1 MCRVLRIH
9 QSGYYRWL
17 SSRNGDSREVQNRL
31 LSAQIGALFREYKG
45 RYGSPRLQRELRAR
59 GIVCNHK
66 RVARLMR
73 VLGLRAKSS
82 RRFKATTNSKHS
94 HPVAPN
100 LLLDHRMERRFDV
113 NDANRLWVS
122 DITYVWTQEG
132 WLYLAV
138 VLDVWSRRVVG
149 WACSK
154 TLEAEFAV
162 RALKQAIDSR
172 RPAAG
177 WMHHSDQGVQ
187 YACGKYQQVLQS
199 RNAVVSMSRRGNCWD
214 NAVAESFFGTLKKEL
229 IQGERYRTRQQA
241 VSAIFEYIEVFY
253 NRQRKHSKLGYQSP
267 SEFEDKNQKP
277 SLFNSPLNGGN
288 SSVSLPVHFGEP
300 AVKT

>member
-1 MCRVLRIH
+1 MCRVLRVH

-17 SSRNGDSREVQNRL
+17 SNREGQNREGQNRL

-45 RYGSPRLQRELRAR
+45 RYGSPRLQRELRDR
-59 GIVCNHK
+59 GILANRK

-82 RRFKATTNSKHS
+82 RRFKATTNSRHRF
-94 HPVAPN
+94 PVAPN
-100 LLLDHRMERRFDV
+100 LLLDRQMKRRFDV
-113 NDANRLWVS
+113 KEANRLWMS

-132 WLYLAV
+132 WLYLAI
-138 VLDVWSRRVVG
+138 VLDAWSRKIVG
-149 WACSK
+149 WSCSK

-162 RALKQAIDSR
+162 RALTQAIESR
-172 RPAAG
+172 RPEAG

-214 NAVAESFFGTLKKEL
+214 NALAESFFGTLKKEL

-253 NRQRKHSKLGYQSP
+253 NRHRKHSKLGYQNP
-267 SEFEDKNQKP
+267 REFEHKNQKHP
-277 SLFNSPLNGGN
+277 FSTL
-288 SSVSLPVHFGEP
+288 H
-300 AVKT
+300 

>member
-1 MCRVLRIH
+1 MCRVLRVH

-17 SSRNGDSREVQNRL
+17 KNREGQSREGQSREGQSREGQNREGQSREGQNRL
-31 LSAQIGALFREYKG
+31 LSAQIGALFREYKA
-45 RYGSPRLQRELRAR
+45 RYGSPRLERELRAR
-59 GIVCNHK
+59 GIVANHK

-113 NDANRLWVS
+113 KDANRLWVS
-122 DITYVWTQEG
+122 DITYVWTSEG
-132 WLYLAV
+132 WLYIAV
-138 VLDVWSRRVVG
+138 VLDVWSRKIVG

-162 RALKQAIDSR
+162 RALTQAIESR
-172 RPAAG
+172 RPEAG

-187 YACGKYQQVLQS
+187 YACGAYQQVLQS
-199 RNAVVSMSRRGNCWD
+199 RNAIVSMSRRGNCWD

-229 IQGERYRTRQQA
+229 IQGETYRTRRQA
-241 VSAIFEYIEVFY
+241 VSAVFEYIEVFY
-253 NRQRKHSKLGYQSP
+253 NRQRRHSKLGYKSP
-267 SEFEDKNQKP
+267 QQFEDKNQNHP
-277 SLFNSPLNGGN
+277 FSTL
-288 SSVSLPVHFGEP
+288 H
-300 AVKT
+300 

>member
-1 MCRVLRIH
+1 MCRVLRVH

-17 SSRNGDSREVQNRL
+17 KNREGQSREGQSREGQNREGQNRL
-31 LSAQIGALFREYKG
+31 LSAQIGALFREYKA
-45 RYGSPRLQRELRAR
+45 RYGSPRLERELRAR
-59 GIVCNHK
+59 GIVANHK

-113 NDANRLWVS
+113 KDANRLWVS
-122 DITYVWTQEG
+122 DITYVWTSEG
-132 WLYLAV
+132 WLYIAV
-138 VLDVWSRRVVG
+138 VLDVWSRKIVG

-162 RALKQAIDSR
+162 RALTQAIESR
-172 RPAAG
+172 RPEAG

-187 YACGKYQQVLQS
+187 YACGAYQQVLQS
-199 RNAVVSMSRRGNCWD
+199 RNAIVSMSRRGNCWD

-229 IQGERYRTRQQA
+229 IQGETYRTRRQA
-241 VSAIFEYIEVFY
+241 VSAVFEYIEVFY
-253 NRQRKHSKLGYQSP
+253 NRQRRHSKLGYKSP
-267 SEFEDKNQKP
+267 QQFEDKNQNHP
-277 SLFNSPLNGGN
+277 FSTL
-288 SSVSLPVHFGEP
+288 H
-300 AVKT
+300 

>member
-9 QSGYYRWL
+9 HSGYYRWL
-17 SSRNGDSREVQNRL
+17 SSRDGGSRERQNREGQNRL
-31 LSAQIGALFREYKG
+31 LSAQLGALFKEYKS
-45 RYGSPRLQRELRAR
+45 RYGSPRFERELRAR
-59 GIVCNHK
+59 GIVANHK

-132 WLYLAV
+132 WLYLAI
-138 VLDVWSRRVVG
+138 VLDAWSRRIVG

-154 TLEAEFAV
+154 TLEASFAV
-162 RALKQAIDSR
+162 RALTQAIESR
-172 RPAAG
+172 RPEAG

-214 NAVAESFFGTLKKEL
+214 NAPAESFFGTLKKEL
-229 IQGERYRTRQQA
+229 IQGEKYRTRQQA

-253 NRQRKHSKLGYQSP
+253 NRQRRHSKLGYQSP
-267 SEFEDKNQKP
+267 VEFEHKQQNHP
-277 SLFNSPLNGGN
+277 FSTLY
-288 SSVSLPVHFGEP
+288 
-300 AVKT
+300 

>member
-9 QSGYYRWL
+9 HSGYYRWL
-17 SSRNGDSREVQNRL
+17 SSRDGGSRERQNREGQNRL
-31 LSAQIGALFREYKG
+31 LSAQLGALFKEYKS
-45 RYGSPRLQRELRAR
+45 RYGSPRLERELRAR
-59 GIVCNHK
+59 GIVANHK

-132 WLYLAV
+132 WLYLAI
-138 VLDVWSRRVVG
+138 VLDAWSRRIVG

-154 TLEAEFAV
+154 TLEASFAV
-162 RALKQAIDSR
+162 RALTQAIESR
-172 RPAAG
+172 RPEAG

-214 NAVAESFFGTLKKEL
+214 NAPAESFFGTLKKEL
-229 IQGERYRTRQQA
+229 IQGEKYRTRQQA
-241 VSAIFEYIEVFY
+241 VSAVFE
-253 NRQRKHSKLGYQSP
+253 
-267 SEFEDKNQKP
+267 
-277 SLFNSPLNGGN
+277 
-288 SSVSLPVHFGEP
+288 
-300 AVKT
+300 

>member
-1 MCRVLRIH
+1 
-9 QSGYYRWL
+9 
-17 SSRNGDSREVQNRL
+17 
-31 LSAQIGALFREYKG
+31 
-45 RYGSPRLQRELRAR
+45 
-59 GIVCNHK
+59 
-66 RVARLMR
+66 
-73 VLGLRAKSS
+73 
-82 RRFKATTNSKHS
+82 
-94 HPVAPN
+94 
-100 LLLDHRMERRFDV
+100 MERRFDV

-138 VLDVWSRRVVG
+138 VLDAWSRKIVG
-149 WACSK
+149 WSCSK

-162 RALKQAIDSR
+162 RALKQAIESR
-172 RPAAG
+172 RPEAG

-187 YACGKYQQVLQS
+187 YACGKYQQRTPQVLQS

-214 NAVAESFFGTLKKEL
+214 NALAESFFGTLKKEL

-253 NRQRKHSKLGYQSP
+253 NRQRRHSKRGYQSP

-277 SLFNSPLNGGN
+277 SLFNSLLNGGN
-288 SSVSLPVHFGEP
+288 SIM
-300 AVKT
+300 